1 MDTMTNLQCE
11 LLAIAIKHYVQER
24 FDLDARIERARKAKR
39 PVKHL
44 THYRRLVKTLEL
56 QRAA

>member
-1 MDTMTNLQCE
+1 MTNLQCE